1 MLVPSTLLQFP
12 NHELLF
18 SVGTFTSYN
27 IGCCVLQPDV
37 SPPREGTSLSRLMP
51 SVDLASEE
59 VPGRVSPSLAGTQVP
74 VLCAAWNPEADG
86 VGPGGPSG
94 SSSGQCWR
102 GGSAGSPSDA
112 LHSLV

>member
-37 SPPREGTSLSRLMP
+37 SHPERDTSLSRLMP
-51 SVDLASEE
+51 SVDLASEG
-59 VPGRVSPSLAGTQVP
+59 VPGRVSPSLAQVP
-74 VLCAAWNPEADG
+74 VLCAAWNPEAGG

-102 GGSAGSPSDA
+102 GRVSRQPI
-112 LHSLV
+112 